1 MTFDWKITFGDVL
14 TVVSIFISVWTLV
27 SSWRKDRLLR
37 QRELADKVRAAAA
50 KTLTKLERWEELSL
64 ALFLECQPLFVKV
77 SEDLAKKFDLK
88 AARDFLWR
96 ELHSVYLNI
105 MQNIRAEEIE
115 TAYADLYVYHP
126 EARNIFHD
134 SLQQLKEAQE
144 QTFTELLAKTQE
156 TIMAA
161 GEKKKY
167 QTAELGN
174 TLRAAAARVREKYA
188 QTLSLKLVAP
198 QKFLFALIAQS
209 DEAML
214 DPKGM
219 RA

>member
-14 TVVSIFISVWTLV
+14 TVVSILISVWTLV
-27 SSWRKDRLLR
+27 NSWRKDRLLR

-64 ALFLECQPLFVKV
+64 ALFFECQPFFVKV
-77 SEDLAKKFDLK
+77 SEDLAKKFDIV

-96 ELHSVYLNI
+96 ELNSVYLKI
-105 MQNIRAEEIE
+105 MANIRAEEIE

-126 EARNIFHD
+126 EARKMFHE
-134 SLQQLKEAQE
+134 SLLHLKSEHE
-144 QTFTELLAKTQE
+144 QAFTELLAKTQDA
-156 TIMAA
+156 IMAFD

-174 TLRAAAARVREKYA
+174 ALRAAAKQVRERYSQALNQKMK
-188 QTLSLKLVAP
+188 TP
-198 QKFLFALIAQS
+198 QKFLFDLIAQS
-209 DEAML
+209 DETML
-214 DPKGM
+214 AKKSS
-219 RA
+219 